1 MWNIILLTAFFIA
14 AAVVYRFRKPILL
27 RLARFDARNAARRAE
42 ELRDRRDRFAHYRR
56 AVQTAEESLEEVTQ
70 VTVPDPRT
78 GQPLKRFLFLGEH
91 YLTRNEAEIAR
102 RARAVAL
109 AREFYAE
116 LDGRSLAPAQPQQ
129 APPQAT
135 LPEPNLEPE
144 NETTPP
150 RPS

>member
-70 VTVPDPRT
+70 VTVADPRT

-91 YLTRNEAEIAR
+91 YLTRNEAETAR
-102 RARAVAL
+102 RARAIAL

-129 APPQAT
+129 APPLVA

-144 NETTPP
+144 KEVTPP